1 MSGAAALASARRRRA
16 APQGTTNNT
25 SSQSQNRGGPTQLRR
40 PPAPP
45 SNNDF
50 SEIDSLQNTTQGTTT
65 NQRVNPTVMLLN
77 HNRII
82 ENLQKVLSNLNENVE
97 KNLLTK
103 EDLMELIER
112 MSKEEIEKLRVSQD
126 NIEFFKNKYTK
137 MENQLNELKKHIIK
151 VQTFAMETSLQTIE
165 LKKKIFR
172 EQSFKNMDQ
181 VSKSDI
187 HKLDASPEA
196 NKEQIERLRNNT
208 ELNEILNEDTS
219 EISG

>member
-1 MSGAAALASARRRRA
+1 
-16 APQGTTNNT
+16 
-25 SSQSQNRGGPTQLRR
+25 
-40 PPAPP
+40 
-45 SNNDF
+45 
-50 SEIDSLQNTTQGTTT
+50 
-65 NQRVNPTVMLLN
+65 MLLN
-77 HNRII
+77 HNKII
-82 ENLQKVLSNLNENVE
+82 DNLQTVMTNLNENVE

-103 EDLMELIER
+103 EDLIQLIER

-172 EQSFKNMDQ
+172 EETYKNMNQ
-181 VSKSDI
+181 VSKADI

-196 NKEQIERLRNNT
+196 NEEQIEKLKNNT
-208 ELNEILNEDTS
+208 RLNDILHGDNND
-219 EISG
+219 EISA

>member
-103 EDLMELIER
+103 EDLIELIER

-208 ELNEILNEDTS
+208 ELNEILNEGTG
-219 EISG
+219 EISS

>member
-16 APQGTTNNT
+16 APQAN
-25 SSQSQNRGGPTQLRR
+25 SSNHPPPVPSGSQRGGPTQLRR
-40 PPAPP
+40 PQPAA
-45 SNNDF
+45 SN
-50 SEIDSLQNTTQGTTT
+50 DSLGNEPLQTTLPS

-77 HNRII
+77 HNKII
-82 ENLQKVLSNLNENVE
+82 DNLQTVMTNLNENVE

-103 EDLMELIER
+103 EDLIQLIEK

-172 EQSFKNMDQ
+172 EETYKNMNQ
-181 VSKSDI
+181 VSKADI

-196 NKEQIERLRNNT
+196 NEEQIQRLKNNT
-208 ELNEILNEDTS
+208 KLNDILHGDNNE
-219 EISG
+219 EISA

>member
-65 NQRVNPTVMLLN
+65 NQRVNPTVMLSN

-103 EDLMELIER
+103 EDLIELIER

-208 ELNEILNEDTS
+208 ELNEILNEGTG
-219 EISG
+219 EISS

>member
-16 APQGTTNNT
+16 APQGNT
-25 SSQSQNRGGPTQLRR
+25 SNNPPPVPAGSQRGGPTQLRR
-40 PPAPP
+40 PPPAA
-45 SNNDF
+45 SNDF
-50 SEIDSLQNTTQGTTT
+50 SGTDSLQSTLPT

-77 HNRII
+77 HNKII
-82 ENLQKVLSNLNENVE
+82 DNLQNVMTSLNENVE

-103 EDLMELIER
+103 EDLISLIEK

-126 NIEFFKNKYTK
+126 NIEFFKNKYNK
-137 MENQLNELKKHIIK
+137 METQLNELKKHIIK

-172 EQSFKNMDQ
+172 EETYKNMNQ
-181 VSKSDI
+181 VSKADI

-196 NKEQIERLRNNT
+196 NEEQIQKLKK
-208 ELNEILNEDTS
+208 
-219 EISG
+219 